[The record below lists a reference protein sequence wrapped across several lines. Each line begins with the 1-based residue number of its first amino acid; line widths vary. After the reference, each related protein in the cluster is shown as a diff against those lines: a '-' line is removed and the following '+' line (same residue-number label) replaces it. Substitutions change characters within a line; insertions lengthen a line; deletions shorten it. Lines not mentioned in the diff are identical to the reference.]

1 MLLFSLPQGL
11 NAQGVV
17 LELDASVV
25 TAQANPVKTVGD
37 TVVFS
42 PAAYSLE
49 DDAMLEDFL
58 KKIPGLEY
66 DGRSITLYG
75 RKISSL
81 LVNGRLYFGGDLVA
95 GLKNISAESI
105 EEVRTFERQSDFSRI
120 SGIDDGEGV
129 PVLDVRIKK
138 KFMDAW
144 RGDTR
149 ASAGLTARYRG
160 VFNMNKITDTSRI
173 TLMGNVGNIP
183 AASTISRTGLDSRG
197 SGSRGESDARSAG
210 AEYNI
215 KKRKLELDANIN
227 WTGGNAFTE
236 TESETE
242 NVHAKGSN
250 FVLGQTESLSRN
262 DKIIAESSLE
272 WRPRKDITVLA
283 KPHFTFTD
291 NGRWSNPVTSTYGD
305 YPVDGLAA
313 LNTINQSSSVFRRQS
328 NGRIVLQFTHRLPKK
343 GRNLTA
349 RFGGSLSGGDSYNY
363 NDYMAFYNKKTTV
376 RKQFYSMPW
385 FAGEYSLQ
393 LSYNEPLGKGLHAQL
408 TVNGRFVS
416 HNLDREFYSMQD
428 FFEWQLPRSISRSD
442 AFSSLPSGYETSLD
456 KGLSSSGSYNGILLT
471 GTAGLKY
478 VRKKINLTA
487 GVSIKPVWSRV
498 SYCTTDSPNGKSSS
512 YICYA
517 APNISL
523 RYNRSKRE
531 FWAFNYRS
539 NISTPNPGNLIP
551 LRSGTNPL
559 SVRIGNPDLKPSFIQ
574 TLGLTY
580 NYSRPGRGNSL
591 VCELSAKSVDNAYTT
606 STEYFPETGAREARM
621 CNISGNHSLQGS
633 LAWNHA
639 FKGTPISLGNTLS
652 GGYFKDN
659 TYLYNT
665 KSKEDELNTM
675 LRFDAKELMVLTA
688 KWRTFDMSARLGGE
702 YSSAKSLLRSDF
714 AEDPYALRAGI
725 EASKRFPGKWRVS
738 SELGYVYNDGF
749 LFDSLNGSYYI
760 WNASVSKTV
769 FSGKGTL
776 RLEASDIPGVQTNM
790 THRFSGM
797 TIGATTWNGDQRY
810 VILIFVYRFKSK

>member
-1 MLLFSLPQGL
+1 M
-11 NAQGVV
+11 V
-17 LELDASVV
+17 LELEAAVV
-25 TAQANPVKTVGD
+25 TAPPDPVKTVGD
-37 TVVFS
+37 TVIFNPS
-42 PAAYSLE
+42 AFSLE

-66 DGRSITLYG
+66 DGRTITLYG

-81 LVNGRLYFGGDLVA
+81 MVNGRLYFGGDLVA

-149 ASAGLTARYRG
+149 ASAGLPSRYRG
-160 VFNMNKITDTSRI
+160 VFNLNKITDTSRV
-173 TLMGNVGNIP
+173 TLLGNAGNIP
-183 AASTISRTGLDSRG
+183 AAATLSRTGLNSRG
-197 SGSRGESDARSAG
+197 TGSRGESGTRNLG
-210 AEYNI
+210 AEYSI
-215 KKRKLELDANIN
+215 KKKKYEMEANLN
-227 WTGGNAFTE
+227 WNGGNAFTDAA
-236 TESETE
+236 SETE
-242 NVHAKGSN
+242 NVHATGSN
-250 FVLGQTESLSRN
+250 FVIGNTESLSRN
-262 DKIIAESSLE
+262 DKLTAESSFE
-272 WRPRKDITVLA
+272 WRPRKNVTILA
-283 KPHFTFTD
+283 RPLFSYTD
-291 NGRWSNPVTSTYGD
+291 NGRWSNPVTSSYKA
-305 YPVDGLAA
+305 YPVEGLTAQ
-313 LNTINQSSSVFRRQS
+313 NTVDQRNSLFRRQS
-328 NGRIVLQFTHRLPKK
+328 LGRLTLQYTRRMSKK
-343 GRNLTA
+343 GRNFTV
-349 RFGGSLSGGDSYNY
+349 RFMGSLSGGDSYNF
-363 NDYMAFYNKKTTV
+363 NDYKAFYSKKTTI

-385 FAGEYSLQ
+385 LNGDYSLQ
-393 LSYNEPLGKGLHAQL
+393 LSFNEPLGKGLHAQM
-408 TVNGRFVS
+408 TVNGRIIS
-416 HNLDREFYSMQD
+416 HNLDRDFYSMQGLFD
-428 FFEWQLPRSISRSD
+428 WELPRSLSRSD
-442 AFSSLPSGYETSLD
+442 VVASLPSGYEAALD
-456 KGLSSSGSYNGILLT
+456 AGLTSSGAYNGFILT

-478 VRKKINLTA
+478 VRKKINMTA
-487 GVSIKPVWSRV
+487 GVTVKPVWSRV
-498 SYCTTDSPNGKSSS
+498 SYSTSDTPDGRESS

-517 APNISL
+517 APNVSM
-523 RYNRSKRE
+523 RYNKSKRE
-531 FWAFNYRS
+531 YWAFNYRS
-539 NISTPNPGNLIP
+539 SLSTPSPANLIP

-559 SVRIGNPDLKPSFIQ
+559 SVRVGNPDLKPSFLQ

-580 NYSRPGRGNSL
+580 NYSRPGKGRSL
-591 VCELSAKSVDNAYTT
+591 VCELSAKFVDNAFTT

-639 FKGTPISLGNTLS
+639 FNGTPLSLGNTLS

-688 KWRTFDMSARLGGE
+688 RWRTFDLSARLGGE
-702 YSSAKSLLRSDF
+702 YNSTRSLLRTDF
-714 AEDPYALRAGI
+714 AEDPYALRAGL

-738 SELGYVYNDGF
+738 TELGYVQNGGF
-749 LFDSLNGSYYI
+749 VFDSLNGSYYI

-810 VILIFVYRFKSK
+810 VILTFVYRFKSK